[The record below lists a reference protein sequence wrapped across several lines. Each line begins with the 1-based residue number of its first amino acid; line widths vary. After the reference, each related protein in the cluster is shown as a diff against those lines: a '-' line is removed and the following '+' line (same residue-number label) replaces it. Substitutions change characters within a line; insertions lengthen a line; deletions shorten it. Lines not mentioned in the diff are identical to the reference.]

1 MPENKQS
8 FYEIYLD
15 IETVIKYQNYLMLK
29 YIKKKKKNMDLKELC
44 KKYLH

>member
-29 YIKKKKKNMDLKELC
+29 YISQQEKNMDLKELC